1 MSIQDLIL
9 NRLPS
14 YLDLVDDYVDE
25 GCPQLIFTP
34 SVPSGNYSEHPLKDI
49 QSRLGPALKKVGYEL
64 FDREQDTYS
73 GGYLGYS
80 LEIEDSEDS
89 DLPQEI
95 VVSVGVCVFPNG
107 GQGSFCVQVHLGYY

>member
-14 YLDLVDDYVDE
+14 YLDLVDEYVAD
-25 GCPQLIFTP
+25 GCPQLIL
-34 SVPSGNYSEHPLKDI
+34 VPDATTDNYSEHPLRDI
-49 QSRLGPALKKVGYEL
+49 QPRMTAALKKLGYEL
-64 FDREQDTYS
+64 FARKEDTFG

-80 LEIEDSEDS
+80 LEIDDEET

-95 VVSVGVCVFPNG
+95 VICVGVCVFPNG
-107 GQGSFCVQVHLGYY
+107 GQGAFVVHVHLGYY

>member
-14 YLDLVDDYVDE
+14 YLDLIDEYVDE
-25 GCPQLIFTP
+25 GCPQLIL
-34 SVPSGNYSEHPLKDI
+34 VPDTTSGNYSDHPLKDI
-49 QSRLGPALKKVGYEL
+49 QSRLDSALKKLGYEL
-64 FDREQDTYS
+64 FDREQDTFG

-80 LEIEDSEDS
+80 LEIDDDET

-95 VVSVGVCVFPNG
+95 VISVGICTFPNG
-107 GQGSFCVQVHLGYY
+107 GQGAFVVQVHLGYY